1 MKMDQKKWRVIG
13 VVVLILGIITLLF
26 SVQAAH
32 KIVEQVYE
40 EVMGR
45 ETTSARWHITIGIL
59 MVIGGLLA
67 IILPFYKSKSKR
79 K

>member
-1 MKMDQKKWRVIG
+1 MSMKMDRKKWQIIG

-32 KIVEQVYE
+32 KIVEEVYE

-45 ETTSARWHITIGIL
+45 ESTSARWHITIGII
-59 MVIGGLLA
+59 MVLGGLLS
-67 IILPFYKSKSKR
+67 IIIPLFKR
-79 K
+79 KK